1 MPRVATTDDTL
12 ADTGAY
18 RQSRPLGRALWMADS
33 HLGGQRSYARGGGVR
48 ISARDDVG
56 RVDPLRRYPAGLS
69 RTLPGRR
76 EEQRWI

>member
-12 ADTGAY
+12 ADAGAY

-33 HLGGQRSYARGGGVR
+33 HLGGQRSYAWGGSVR

-56 RVDPLRRYPAGLS
+56 RVDPLRRWPD
-69 RTLPGRR
+69 
-76 EEQRWI
+76 